1 MLSNIHYS
9 NFKRVYRVVPKKSV
23 CYALDRS
30 KETRPQENVCA
41 KHWTGQKRPVPKR
54 MFVLSTGQVKRDPS
68 SRKYSKSSCE
78 NLLLL
83 KRLTFDE
90 SSFTV
95 NFALEV
101 TCKTNSLRQD

>member
-1 MLSNIHYS
+1 MFVLSTGHWTGQ
-9 NFKRVYRVVPKKSV
+9 KRPVLKKMFVLSTGQV
-23 CYALDRS
+23 KRD
-30 KETRPQENVCA
+30 RPQENVCA
-41 KHWTGQKRPVPKR
+41 KHWTGQKRPVLKK